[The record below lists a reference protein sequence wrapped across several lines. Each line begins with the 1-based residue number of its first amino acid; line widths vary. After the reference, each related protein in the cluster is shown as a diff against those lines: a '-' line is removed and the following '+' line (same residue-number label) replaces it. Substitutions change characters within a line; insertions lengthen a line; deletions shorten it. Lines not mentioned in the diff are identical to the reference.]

1 MALDSLPMLD
11 EFLAEDGQ
19 DCVLQR
25 IGSGVT
31 VDQAVTVRAFPRRLR
46 RVEQIGSNGI
56 TEQHSMVVLSPT
68 QIIAANWTSG
78 RPAYEDRRVPMK
90 GNRIVIAGRVRNVEA
105 AVGLYEGAE
114 LVRIELRVL

>member
-11 EFLAEDGQ
+11 EFLAEDGH

-31 VDQAVTVRAFPRRLR
+31 VDQAVTVRAFPRRFAI
-46 RVEQIGSNGI
+46 EQIGSNGI